1 MVVVGHQREQVV
13 EYVNRD
19 FPQVLTAV
27 QDEQNGTGHAV
38 RCALDALAADGI
50 ELGDEPVMVVAGDTP
65 LLTPATLTDLVST
78 HVATHASVTVLT
90 AELVDP
96 FGYGRIVRDDDG
108 GVLAIVEQKDATP
121 EQTQIH
127 EINGGMFA
135 FNPDTLVDAL
145 NRLTTDN
152 SQGEV
157 PDGCAGNRSQRWQ
170 IRKVPPGRRSR

>member
-1 MVVVGHQREQVV
+1 MKSDLAKVLHPILGRPLLGHVLAAVLDTKPRHVVVVVGHQREQVV

-38 RCALDALAADGI
+38 RCAIDALAADGI

-90 AELVDP
+90 AELDDP
-96 FGYGRIVRDDDG
+96 FGYGRAEGQTIPNKG
-108 GVLAIVEQKDATP
+108 HDADEMP
-121 EQTQIH
+121 
-127 EINGGMFA
+127 A
-135 FNPDTLVDAL
+135 A
-145 NRLTTDN
+145 
-152 SQGEV
+152 
-157 PDGCAGNRSQRWQ
+157 CAAPSGSAYC
-170 IRKVPPGRRSR
+170 